1 MIIILPILQNL
12 SLVFDIVFKETAV
25 KPGWL
30 RLVDL
35 SGEEARLFAVACL
48 EVVQLKELFICEDHH
63 PHVSEV
69 VHLRL
74 PRRVARFGY
83 CVVCWTELCMQI
95 VARSE

>member
-12 SLVFDIVFKETAV
+12 SLVFDIVYKETAV
-25 KPGWL
+25 EPSRL

-35 SGEEARLFAVACL
+35 SGEEAGLFAVAYL
-48 EVVQLKELFICEDHH
+48 VVVQLKELFICEDYH

-69 VHLRL
+69 VHLRF
-74 PRRVARFGY
+74 PRRVACFGY
-83 CVVCWTELCMQI
+83 CIVCWTELCMHI